1 MPSKKVAK
9 KVDLSDSPI
18 SEVSP
23 APVYSNH
30 IPKLPKLNNRVV
42 FLLILAIVIVLGA
55 VNFKHLAVAAIVNG
69 KPISRLALIRD
80 LEKQSG
86 KQALDNIITKQLIL
100 QEAAKQG
107 MAVTKEEIDSKIAT
121 TKKQVEAQ
129 GAKWDDILASQGIT
143 QRDLEDQ
150 FSVQLL
156 IEKILSK
163 DIKVEDP
170 EISDYFKTNTSFF
183 PKGTKLDEVK
193 DSIRDTLTQQKI
205 NQKFQEWVT
214 ELKKNAK
221 IDYWLRL

>member
-9 KVDLSDSPI
+9 KIDSSNDSFPK
-18 SEVSP
+18 VSP
-23 APVYSNH
+23 APVYSNR

-42 FLLILAIVIVLGA
+42 FLLLLAIVAVLA
-55 VNFKHLAVAAIVNG
+55 VVNFKHLAVAAIVNG
-69 KPISRLALIRD
+69 RPISRLALIRD

-100 QEAAKQG
+100 QEAARQKVV
-107 MAVTKEEIDSKIAT
+107 VTKEEINSKIEA

-143 QRDLEDQ
+143 QKDLEEQ

-163 DIKVEDP
+163 DIKIEDS
-170 EISDYFKTNTSFF
+170 EVADYFKTNTSFY

-193 DSIRDTLTQQKI
+193 DSIKETLAQQKI
-205 NQKFQEWVT
+205 SQRFQEWVT